1 MICAP
6 AIITLWI
13 KFFGLAMVI
22 ANALVQGQIVCC
34 SLSGG
39 SAKKF
44 H

>member
-6 AIITLWI
+6 TIITLWT
-13 KFFGLAMVI
+13 KFFGLAIVI
-22 ANALVQGQIVCC
+22 ANALEQHQIVCC

-39 SAKKF
+39 SAKKL